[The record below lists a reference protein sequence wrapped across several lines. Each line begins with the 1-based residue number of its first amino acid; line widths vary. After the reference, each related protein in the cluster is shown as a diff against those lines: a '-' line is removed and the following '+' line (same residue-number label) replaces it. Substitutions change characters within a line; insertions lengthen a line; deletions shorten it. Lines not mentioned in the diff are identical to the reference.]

1 MSESNGHEASVG
13 TLELSD
19 PPSNTP
25 EKPDY
30 SELGSSNAGQN
41 VFGEWFREDY
51 NPKLRGIRG
60 LQTYD
65 QMRKSDGQV
74 RGTLKL
80 VKSPLLSA
88 DWYIEP
94 FSTDQLDLDIAEAV
108 KWALFEGMSRT
119 WIQVLQEALLML
131 DYGYYIFEKVW
142 KVVDYV
148 PKRPGANTRPL
159 NVWKKFAPRPPNSIA
174 GWDFDEN
181 GGITGIKHRKLM
193 GSSGQTTLDIPI
205 KKLLIFTNDEEAND
219 PQGTSILRSA
229 YPHWYIKQGLYKI
242 DAIQKERHAIGIP
255 HVTLPQGYNT
265 EDMRLAQQ
273 IGRNLRT
280 NEKAFVVT
288 PDGWKIEFIKLDTS
302 PVNVLQSV
310 DHHNHQIAN
319 NVLASF
325 IDLGSSASG
334 SRAVGD
340 VQSDIFLKALR
351 YMGDIVRGVIN
362 SFAIPEMVNYNWKN
376 AKGYPQLKVRRI
388 GENTENRSLSVA
400 VANYVKYGVVTP
412 DADLEAFIRMVNDL
426 PMMSEDAA
434 SRTVDERLAVKQVAQ
449 DSPISAPV
457 AEVPQPDPNAPAPPT
472 PPTGGGGNA

>member
-1 MSESNGHEASVG
+1 MDGNGHGPVG
-13 TLELSD
+13 VLELKD
-19 PPSNTP
+19 PPSTEPNP
-25 EKPDY
+25 PDY
-30 SELGSSNAGQN
+30 SELGSTNNGQTIY
-41 VFGEWFREDY
+41 GEWFREDY

-94 FSTDQLDLDIAEAV
+94 FSHSQLDLDIAEAV
-108 KWALFEGMSRT
+108 EWALFEGMSRT

-148 PKRPGANTRPL
+148 PKRSGANTRPL
-159 NVWKKFAPRPPNSIA
+159 NVWKKFAPRPPISIA
-174 GWDFDEN
+174 GWLFDDN
-181 GGITGIKHRKLM
+181 GGIKGIKHRKLTTAN
-193 GSSGQTTLDIPI
+193 GQEVVDIPI
-205 KKLLIFTNDEEAND
+205 EKLLIFTNDEEAND

-242 DAIQKERHAIGIP
+242 DAIQKERHAIGVP
-255 HVTLPQGYNT
+255 RVTMPPGYST
-265 EDMRLAQQ
+265 KDMTLAQQ

-288 PDGWKIEFIKLDTS
+288 PPGWEIEFIKLDTS

-325 IDLGSSASG
+325 VDLGASQSG

-351 YMGDIVRGVIN
+351 YMGALVSGVIN
-362 SFAIPEMVNYNWKN
+362 AFAIPEMVNYNWKGV
-376 AKGYPQLKVRRI
+376 KGYPQLKVRRI
-388 GENTENRSLSVA
+388 GENIENRNLSVA
-400 VANYVKYGVVTP
+400 VANYAKAGVLTP
-412 DADLEAFIRMVNDL
+412 DAELEDFIRMVNDL
-426 PMMSEDAA
+426 PMMGEDAQA
-434 SRTVDERLAVKQVAQ
+434 RTVEDRLAVKQVSQNA
-449 DSPISAPV
+449 PVEAPV
-457 AEVPQPDPNAPAPPT
+457 AQIPQPDPNAPQ
-472 PPTGGGGNA
+472 PTGGGGNA